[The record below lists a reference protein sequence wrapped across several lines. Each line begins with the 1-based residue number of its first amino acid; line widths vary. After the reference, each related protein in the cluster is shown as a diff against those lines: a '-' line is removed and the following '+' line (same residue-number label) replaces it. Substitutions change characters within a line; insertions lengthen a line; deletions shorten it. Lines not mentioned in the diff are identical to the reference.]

1 MEQMLSADHL
11 EILTWIVER
20 DMGDYACPDAQFV
33 SPALVHNL
41 TEAARLEGELGSEA
55 YHALHPDAED
65 LALKSWVVMMIFLKR
80 CSLVG
85 FPIYADLHWTL
96 LGQRVLCAHPQLH
109 TQRAH
114 IGTLASDIVSTLSQT
129 YRCKYAYIY
138 MDGWIVPSTI
148 RVVMGRPLARFCRS
162 ALYMQGMSCFPGG
175 LPPSSTG
182 RIALHPSPERTL
194 SCSMVGDL
202 EPIPTFYLSKHLE

>member
-20 DMGDYACPDAQFV
+20 DMGDYACPDAKFV

-55 YHALHPDAED
+55 YQALHPDAED

-138 MDGWIVPSTI
+138 GWMDSPFNHSSGHGSSF
-148 RVVMGRPLARFCRS
+148 GS
-162 ALYMQGMSCFPGG
+162 G
-175 LPPSSTG
+175 LPVCAIHAGHVLLPG
-182 RIALHPSPERTL
+182 RSPAQ
-194 SCSMVGDL
+194 
-202 EPIPTFYLSKHLE
+202 